1 MVLKSHPMREKEAC
15 MWSSRYAT
23 GSRKCLQ
30 DVTPA
35 FVTRRHCKGPAVHAV
50 KKDGVLLSKAK
61 LYYCMT
67 LVPMK
72 LGALVRY

>member
-15 MWSSRYAT
+15 MWSGRYAT
-23 GSRKCLQ
+23 GSREGLQ

-35 FVTRRHCKGPAVHAV
+35 FVTRRHCKGPVVHAV
-50 KKDGVLLSKAK
+50 KKGGLLLSKAK
-61 LYYCMT
+61 LYYCTT
-67 LVPMK
+67 LVLMK